1 MQVASNHVNRCATHA
16 KQKYMGLQRTAVAT
30 FSFANFSSGLDAFK
44 SSQSAP
50 EVTLPSGNLEQLV
63 HRLLPPEE
71 NLTELPGHEEI
82 QVQQTP
88 FISIHARCSPVIS
101 STAALG
107 TYWAVGTALQHFI

>member
-16 KQKYMGLQRTAVAT
+16 KKKYMGLQRTAVAT

-88 FISIHARCSPVIS
+88 YSISIHARRSPVIS
-101 STAALG
+101 SIQLLLWVHT
-107 TYWAVGTALQHFI
+107 